1 MVYFIYLLY
10 YIYHMSKNTTVK
22 VSKKTL
28 EKLHKLAGEMAT
40 VMGKRVTLEEAINKL
55 LEDNNKINDEDLAKI
70 EDDRKAFLA
79 ILDQKISG
87 GQPEDFKEYDYEDLG
102 NI

>member
-1 MVYFIYLLY
+1 
-10 YIYHMSKNTTVK
+10 MSKNTTIK

-40 VMGKRVTLEEAINKL
+40 AMGKRVTLEEAIIKL
-55 LEDNNKINDEDLAKI
+55 LEEKNKMNDEDLANI
-70 EDDRKAFLA
+70 EDDRKSFLA

-87 GQPEDFKEYDYEDLG
+87 GQPEDFKEYDYEDIG
-102 NI
+102 NN

>member
-1 MVYFIYLLY
+1 
-10 YIYHMSKNTTVK
+10 MSKNTTIK

-28 EKLHKLAGEMAT
+28 EKLHKLAGEIAT
-40 VMGKRVTLEEAINKL
+40 AMGKRVTLEDAINKL
-55 LEDNNKINDEDLAKI
+55 LDQNNKMSDEDLADI

-79 ILDQKISG
+79 ILDQKVPG

>member
-1 MVYFIYLLY
+1 
-10 YIYHMSKNTTVK
+10 MSKNTTVK

-55 LEDNNKINDEDLAKI
+55 LEDNNKINDVDLAKI

-79 ILDQKISG
+79 ILNQKISG

>member
-1 MVYFIYLLY
+1 
-10 YIYHMSKNTTVK
+10 MSKNTTVK

-55 LEDNNKINDEDLAKI
+55 LKDNNKINDVDLAKI

>member
-1 MVYFIYLLY
+1 
-10 YIYHMSKNTTVK
+10 MSKNTTVK

-28 EKLHKLAGEMAT
+28 EKLHKLAGQMAT

>member
-1 MVYFIYLLY
+1 
-10 YIYHMSKNTTVK
+10 MSKNTTVK

-55 LEDNNKINDEDLAKI
+55 LEDNNKINDVDLAKI

>member
-1 MVYFIYLLY
+1 
-10 YIYHMSKNTTVK
+10 MSKNTTIK
-22 VSKKTL
+22 VSRKTL

-40 VMGKRVTLEEAINKL
+40 VLGKRVTLDDAINKL
-55 LEDNNKINDEDLAKI
+55 LEAKIKENNEDLATI
-70 EDDRKAFLA
+70 EDDRNSFLA

-87 GQPEDFKEYDYEDLG
+87 GQPEDFKEYNYEDLG

>member
-1 MVYFIYLLY
+1 
-10 YIYHMSKNTTVK
+10 MSKNTTIK

-28 EKLHKLAGEMAT
+28 EKLHKLAGEMAAI
-40 VMGKRVTLEEAINKL
+40 MGKRVTLEEAINKL
-55 LEDNNKINDEDLAKI
+55 LKENNKENDEDLTTI
-70 EDDRKAFLA
+70 EDDRKSFLA

-87 GQPEDFKEYDYEDLG
+87 AQPEDFKEYHYEDLG

>member
-1 MVYFIYLLY
+1 
-10 YIYHMSKNTTVK
+10 MSKNTTIK

-28 EKLHKLAGEMAT
+28 EKLHKLAGEMAAI
-40 VMGKRVTLEEAINKL
+40 MGKRVTLEEAINKL
-55 LEDNNKINDEDLAKI
+55 LKENNKENDEDLTTI
-70 EDDRKAFLA
+70 EDDRKSFLA

-87 GQPEDFKEYDYEDLG
+87 AQPEDFKEYNYEDLG

>member
-1 MVYFIYLLY
+1 
-10 YIYHMSKNTTVK
+10 MSKNTTVK

>member
-1 MVYFIYLLY
+1 
-10 YIYHMSKNTTVK
+10 MSKNTTIK

-40 VMGKRVTLEEAINKL
+40 IMGKRVTLEEAINKL
-55 LEDNNKINDEDLAKI
+55 LKENNKENDEDLTTI
-70 EDDRKAFLA
+70 EDDRKSFLA

-87 GQPEDFKEYDYEDLG
+87 AQPEDFKEYNYEDLG